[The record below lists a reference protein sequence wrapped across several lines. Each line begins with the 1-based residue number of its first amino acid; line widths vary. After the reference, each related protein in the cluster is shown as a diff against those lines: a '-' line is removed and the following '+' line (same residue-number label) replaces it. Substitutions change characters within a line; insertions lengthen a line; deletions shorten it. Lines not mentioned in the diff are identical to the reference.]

1 MRLFSVF
8 ATLLATPAMAHEA
21 GIAHAHAEW
30 AVPLGVSL
38 IVIAGISAARAKV
51 RK

>member
-1 MRLFSVF
+1 MRSFSVF
-8 ATLLATPAMAHEA
+8 ATLFATPAMAHEA

-38 IVIAGISAARAKV
+38 IVVAGLTAAWSKV

>member
-1 MRLFSVF
+1 MRSFSVF

-21 GIAHAHAEW
+21 GIAHGHAEW

-38 IVIAGISAARAKV
+38 IVVAGLTAAWSKV

>member
-1 MRLFSVF
+1 MRSFSVF

-21 GIAHAHAEW
+21 GIAHAHADW
-30 AVPLGVSL
+30 AVPLGLSL
-38 IVIAGISAARAKV
+38 VVVAGLTAAWSKV

>member
-1 MRLFSVF
+1 MRSFSVF
-8 ATLLATPAMAHEA
+8 ATLLATPAVAHEA
-21 GIAHAHAEW
+21 GIAHTHAEW

-38 IVIAGISAARAKV
+38 IVVAGLTAAWSKV